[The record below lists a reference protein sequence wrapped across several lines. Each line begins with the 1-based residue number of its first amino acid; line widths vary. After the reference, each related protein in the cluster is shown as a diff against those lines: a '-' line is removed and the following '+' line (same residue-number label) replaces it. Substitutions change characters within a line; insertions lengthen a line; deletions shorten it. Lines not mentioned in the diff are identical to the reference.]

1 MNIKIKPLGDRVMVL
16 INKSKS
22 ENTSSI
28 IMLEEEQKDIRTVEG
43 VIVAVGD
50 GKQVADSGILN
61 NNIVLF
67 KKFGGEE
74 MELDG
79 ETYKILEYSDIIA
92 IIE

>member
-1 MNIKIKPLGDRVMVL
+1 
-16 INKSKS
+16 
-22 ENTSSI
+22 
-28 IMLEEEQKDIRTVEG
+28 MLEEEQKDIRTVEG